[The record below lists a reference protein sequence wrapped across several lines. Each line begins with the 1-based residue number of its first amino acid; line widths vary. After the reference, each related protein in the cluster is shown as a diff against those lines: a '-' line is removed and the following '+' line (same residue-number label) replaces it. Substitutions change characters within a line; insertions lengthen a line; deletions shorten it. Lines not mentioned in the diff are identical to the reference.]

1 MSSLNQQAFAGL
13 AFLIVV
19 LGAALFAPAGTL
31 DYWQAWVFLAVFSS
45 GVVAITI
52 DLAKRDP
59 ALLARR
65 THAGPLAEKERRQ
78 KVIQG
83 LASLVFVGGFVLCA
97 LDRHQGW
104 SHVSM
109 MIVIAG
115 DALVAGGLFVVFRV
129 FRANTFTSATIE
141 VVPGQQVV
149 STGPYA
155 VVRHPMY
162 AGALVMML
170 GVPIALGSWWGL
182 IVVPMMGLV
191 IVSRLLDEEVH
202 FAADLRGYEDYR
214 AQVKRRLV
222 PFVW

>member
-1 MSSLNQQAFAGL
+1 MSSLNRQAFAGL

-65 THAGPLAEKERRQ
+65 IPAGPIAEKERRQ

-97 LDRHQGW
+97 LDRRQGW
-104 SHVSM
+104 SHVPM

-129 FRANTFTSATIE
+129 FRANTFTSGTIE
-141 VVPGQQVV
+141 VAPGQQVV

-170 GVPIALGSWWGL
+170 GVPLALGSWWGL

-191 IVSRLLDEEVH
+191 IVSRLLDEEGHLAV
-202 FAADLRGYEDYR
+202 DLRGYEDYR
-214 AQVKRRLV
+214 AQVKHRLV